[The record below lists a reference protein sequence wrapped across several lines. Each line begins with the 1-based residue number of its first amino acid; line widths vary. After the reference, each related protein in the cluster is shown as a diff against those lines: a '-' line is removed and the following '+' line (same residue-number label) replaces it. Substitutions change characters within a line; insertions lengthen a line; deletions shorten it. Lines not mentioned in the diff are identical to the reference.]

1 MSEESLKKKHLSGSE
16 KRKKRLDQQNKR
28 DEVLKKTYNLF
39 QLGFSRQSPEIQH
52 SPSTSTGQSSDTNA
66 VELPSECSEQ
76 TQQDKETSTSKC
88 ADGGEDEVQ
97 ILNQSIEQLGVEYQN
112 DIGIWQNINNEIQ
125 DFWCARDPYECQN
138 FECDFSASSRQ
149 YDDTKRFF
157 SQSMFFRK
165 HVSGGKI
172 KREWLMYSPSTGKV
186 FCFPCVLFG
195 EEQSGSQFKT
205 GFSDW
210 KNATD
215 RMQAHE
221 NNSKHQECVH
231 TLISRRRIHGRIDT
245 SLEISIN
252 KEREYWTQILQR
264 LVSVIKFVSSRGL
277 PFRGDDEILGSQH
290 NGNYLGILELLA
302 EYDPFLSA
310 HLAKY
315 GNKGKGRPS
324 YLSST
329 ICEELIEIL
338 GNRVLEFIVNEII
351 EAKYFSIS
359 VDSTPDI
366 SHTDQL
372 TVVLRYVKSNGEVA
386 ERFLAFIPMASHKGE
401 ELAEAIL
408 KFLNKYH
415 INIKNARGQS
425 YDNASNMSGCYNGL
439 QAHIKKI
446 NPLAHYV
453 PCAAHSL
460 NLVGVRAAECCIGA
474 ISFFG
479 FVQTLYNFFS
489 ASTHRWGIMQ
499 NNIEN
504 GLVLKKVSFTRW
516 CARADATKALSKGFL
531 DFQKALQ
538 SIIEDKTQTTQTIHE
553 ARCLIKE
560 FEKKENVIM
569 TLFWNAILDRINAVS
584 KSLQH
589 PAIELTTAV
598 DLLKS
603 LLHFLASQRELF
615 DEYEMQANQ
624 KTNIEYSDEN
634 QRVRKRKKYHDEGSG
649 EEVLLNGKQKFKIET
664 YLPILDMLYGELSRR
679 LKAYE
684 EINSLFGFLT
694 DFMTKT
700 NQEIKDA
707 CMKFIEYYSDD
718 IEPQFTNEMVQFK
731 FFMLQSEDAPEK
743 SKIVDADKLLKI
755 ISDKMVQSTFP
766 NVMIALKIYR
776 TIEFVSNNGDRKR
789 CSG

>member
-1 MSEESLKKKHLSGSE
+1 MSEESLKNKHLSGSE
-16 KRKKRLDQQNKR
+16 KRKKRLEQQNKR

-39 QLGFSRQSPEIQH
+39 QLGFSRQSPEIQL

-125 DFWCARDPYECQN
+125 DFWCARDPNECQN
-138 FECDFSASSRQ
+138 FECDFSASSR
-149 YDDTKRFF
+149 Y
-157 SQSMFFRK
+157 
-165 HVSGGKI
+165 GGKI

-195 EEQSGSQFKT
+195 EEQSRSQFKT

-329 ICEELIEIL
+329 ICEELIEIF

-351 EAKYFSIS
+351 EAKYFYIS

-401 ELAEAIL
+401 EQAEAIL

-446 NPLAHYV
+446 NSLAHYI
-453 PCAAHSL
+453 PCASHSL
-460 NLVGVRAAECCIGA
+460 NLVGVRAAECSIGA

-504 GLVLKKVSFTRW
+504 GLVLKK
-516 CARADATKALSKGFL
+516 
-531 DFQKALQ
+531 KALQ

-560 FEKKENVIM
+560 FKKKENVM

-634 QRVRKRKKYHDEGSG
+634 QRVRRRKKYHDEGSG

-707 CMKFIEYYSDD
+707 CIKFIEYYSDD

-743 SKIVDADKLLKI
+743 SKIVDAEKLLKI
-755 ISDKMVQSTFP
+755 ISD
-766 NVMIALKIYR
+766 
-776 TIEFVSNNGDRKR
+776 
-789 CSG
+789 

>member
-1 MSEESLKKKHLSGSE
+1 
-16 KRKKRLDQQNKR
+16 
-28 DEVLKKTYNLF
+28 
-39 QLGFSRQSPEIQH
+39 
-52 SPSTSTGQSSDTNA
+52 
-66 VELPSECSEQ
+66 
-76 TQQDKETSTSKC
+76 
-88 ADGGEDEVQ
+88 
-97 ILNQSIEQLGVEYQN
+97 
-112 DIGIWQNINNEIQ
+112 
-125 DFWCARDPYECQN
+125 
-138 FECDFSASSRQ
+138 
-149 YDDTKRFF
+149 
-157 SQSMFFRK
+157 
-165 HVSGGKI
+165 
-172 KREWLMYSPSTGKV
+172 
-186 FCFPCVLFG
+186 
-195 EEQSGSQFKT
+195 
-205 GFSDW
+205 
-210 KNATD
+210 
-215 RMQAHE
+215 MQAHE

-245 SLEISIN
+245 SLEISIT

-264 LVSVIKFVSSRGL
+264 VVSVIKFVSSRGL

-290 NGNYLGILELLA
+290 NGYYLGILELLA

-408 KFLNKYH
+408 KFLNK
-415 INIKNARGQS
+415 
-425 YDNASNMSGCYNGL
+425 
-439 QAHIKKI
+439 
-446 NPLAHYV
+446 
-453 PCAAHSL
+453 CAAHSL

-479 FVQTLYNFFS
+479 FVHTLYNFFS

-569 TLFWNAILDRINAVS
+569 KLFWNAILDRINAVS

-603 LLHFLASQRELF
+603 LFHFLASQRELF

-624 KTNIEYSDEN
+624 KTNIEYSDGN
-634 QRVRKRKKYHDEGSG
+634 QRVKGRKKYHDEGSG

-707 CMKFIEYYSDD
+707 YEAS
-718 IEPQFTNEMVQFK
+718 PT
-731 FFMLQSEDAPEK
+731 
-743 SKIVDADKLLKI
+743 I
-755 ISDKMVQSTFP
+755 ITATSLTVG
-766 NVMIALKIYR
+766 ALCLPGCSPYGTLSGLM
-776 TIEFVSNNGDRKR
+776 TII
-789 CSG
+789 